1 MNGYWGASVLLLLK
15 RGAGKR
21 VGVVYACVL
30 GGVCLCVWGGWG
42 GEDCITSNDSLTY
55 FSASTCIRK
64 NRTTTS
70 CRQQCALL
78 YYFGPNPISFSFFG
92 LCWIFRLNVG
102 VPLFDKV
109 KKLFENQLTNKRL
122 TICKRIYV
130 EQQISIRG
138 NATGGLLSNSFTILT
153 RKHMC
158 WICMPYGL
166 QLYLKETPN
175 IFL

>member
-1 MNGYWGASVLLLLK
+1 MSIQWTVTGALVCCFFRK
-15 RGAGKR
+15 GAQEK
-21 VGVVYACVL
+21 
-30 GGVCLCVWGGWG
+30 GGGDVCLCVGGACLYVCVWGGG
-42 GEDCITSNDSLTY
+42 VCHIQRLTNLL
-55 FSASTCIRK
+55 FSQDLYKK
-64 NRTTTS
+64 NRTTS
-70 CRQQCALL
+70 RRQLCALL

-138 NATGGLLSNSFTILT
+138 NATRGLLSNNFTILT